1 MESVALSRRF
11 EKVSRF
17 LAVGAGAVALLAA
30 LPPAAGADPVI
41 AAAGD
46 IACDPAGTTNPCRQ
60 METSDLLVGAGLTRV
75 LPVGDIT
82 QSGSASLANILALY
96 DPSWG
101 RVKSIS
107 SPVLGNHEGSGN
119 GYFDYFNGVGASDG
133 PAGPRGKGWY
143 SFDVGGW
150 HIVALNSNC
159 TRPADTT
166 NVVDCG
172 VGSEQERW
180 LRADL
185 AAHPASCTLA
195 YWHHPRYSSGHDGS
209 NTFTQP
215 FWDALQDAQAEIVL
229 SGHSHNYER
238 FASLDRNG
246 APDPANGIRQFVV
259 GTGGAF
265 FTGIGST
272 IANSE
277 VSQNDTFGVLKLTL
291 HPTRYDW
298 QFVPEAGKT
307 FTDSGSLLCHG
318 LLAPPPHPDTIAPV
332 ISKLTLSPR
341 RFSVASRAAD
351 ARTVSRRSVF
361 RYTLSEA
368 ATVRFTIRRRSKGR
382 NVAGRC
388 RSTTRQNRG
397 RRACIFYRR
406 VGRFVQSGVAGG
418 NARPFRGRIRNRRLN
433 PGTFRASLVAFD
445 AAGNRSRPKRAGFQ
459 IRPKPPR
466 REGRQLPAS
475 HRVGRSSASRVP

>member
-17 LAVGAGAVALLAA
+17 LAVGAGAVALWAA

-107 SPVLGNHEGSGN
+107 SPVLGNHEGTGN

-133 PAGPRGKGWY
+133 PAGARGKGWY
-143 SFDVGGW
+143 SFDVGSW

-195 YWHHPRYSSGHDGS
+195 YWHHPRYSSGHDG
-209 NTFTQP
+209 
-215 FWDALQDAQAEIVL
+215 
-229 SGHSHNYER
+229 
-238 FASLDRNG
+238 
-246 APDPANGIRQFVV
+246 
-259 GTGGAF
+259 
-265 FTGIGST
+265 
-272 IANSE
+272 
-277 VSQNDTFGVLKLTL
+277 
-291 HPTRYDW
+291 
-298 QFVPEAGKT
+298 
-307 FTDSGSLLCHG
+307 
-318 LLAPPPHPDTIAPV
+318 
-332 ISKLTLSPR
+332 
-341 RFSVASRAAD
+341 
-351 ARTVSRRSVF
+351 
-361 RYTLSEA
+361 
-368 ATVRFTIRRRSKGR
+368 
-382 NVAGRC
+382 
-388 RSTTRQNRG
+388 TTR
-397 RRACIFYRR
+397 
-406 VGRFVQSGVAGG
+406 S
-418 NARPFRGRIRNRRLN
+418 
-433 PGTFRASLVAFD
+433 
-445 AAGNRSRPKRAGFQ
+445 RSRSGTRSRTPRPTSSCRA
-459 IRPKPPR
+459 IATTTS
-466 REGRQLPAS
+466 AS
-475 HRVGRSSASRVP
+475 HRSIGTARSDRPTGSVSSSWERAARSSPASGRPSRTARCPRTTPSAS